1 MDRLRSSKLL
11 YHNALSGLKIDFV
24 DNVRSLWGGLL
35 HKVVDESH
43 SITGIYSCIIF
54 CLQNFVSICWV
65 STILSSK
72 PRYLKNN
79 VNGTLEWRTGLYKH
93 PQHRLPSYSIKSLS
107 ILHHL
112 LFHSLSY
119 LSYTTLSSLSFAIFP
134 VLHFLIFPFLHC
146 SILSFSSQSILRYC
160 PKSFWELLSS
170 SSSWRIWWS
179 TFSQKY
185 ERWGNINNAVYLSAI
200 IGSLYFSPSTSTSVT
215 HYLLSASCIQSLAHL
230 FSHLLICLFSL
241 KQLFSHSLTN
251 LVVLQFITSIIL
263 LLLFTHLFFSPPLL
277 SLTYSPHIFSHSLF
291 HFSSPS
297 SLSPHLSPSSSL
309 RIYVTGW
316 RPFRD
321 WEGRGMHMGRTSR
334 RRIPSWSETR
344 YVLTF
349 ISLLH

>member
-1 MDRLRSSKLL
+1 MAIVRDVSIDWHHLLRFIKWLTSCPLLFTLPMDRLRSSKLL

-146 SILSFSSQSILRYC
+146 SILSFSSTEYSAIL
-160 PKSFWELLSS
+160 
-170 SSSWRIWWS
+170 
-179 TFSQKY
+179 SQK
-185 ERWGNINNAVYLSAI
+185 
-200 IGSLYFSPSTSTSVT
+200 
-215 HYLLSASCIQSLAHL
+215 LL
-230 FSHLLICLFSL
+230 
-241 KQLFSHSLTN
+241 
-251 LVVLQFITSIIL
+251 
-263 LLLFTHLFFSPPLL
+263 
-277 SLTYSPHIFSHSLF
+277 
-291 HFSSPS
+291 
-297 SLSPHLSPSSSL
+297 
-309 RIYVTGW
+309 
-316 RPFRD
+316 
-321 WEGRGMHMGRTSR
+321 RTS
-334 RRIPSWSETR
+334 
-344 YVLTF
+344 
-349 ISLLH
+349 